1 MIQVPIEDGILVNS
15 SVESLR
21 RNFAAADVAPF
32 PPKRF
37 LLQQPDQLQ
46 RKNRFIALDPI
57 VVVVVVVVVAVV
69 VVVVVVVAA
78 TGFEGAA
85 FFCSCRAFNCKQ
97 PISNKLVRNCSKT

>member
-1 MIQVPIEDGILVNS
+1 MVNS
-15 SVESLR
+15 GVESLR

-57 VVVVVVVVVAVV
+57 VVVVVVVAVV
-69 VVVVVVVAA
+69 VVVIVIVAA
-78 TGFEGAA
+78 AGFEGAA

-97 PISNKLVRNCSKT
+97 PINNKLVRN